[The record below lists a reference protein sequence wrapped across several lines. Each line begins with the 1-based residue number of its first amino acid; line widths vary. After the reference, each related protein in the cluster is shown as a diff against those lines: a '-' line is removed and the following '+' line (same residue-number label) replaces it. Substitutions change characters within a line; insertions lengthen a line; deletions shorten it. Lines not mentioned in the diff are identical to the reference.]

1 MRLHRVLRSTS
12 APKRK
17 LQPRRELT
25 AVFASLNFLTSCSLN
40 CPTITVS
47 TRLPDLQHLRKLLSD
62 RRVASEFDCTTT
74 NFKMATPTPIQNMPI
89 PPEERLA
96 LEQQARY
103 QRITRNLAIGGLVL
117 CPTIAAMPPR
127 KLDLYT
133 FSLGI
138 GFYLSADHLITLR
151 TGRGLVQNLSPMRTM
166 ELPTERAKEMQKILQ
181 EEREK
186 SRKSLERKEGQEKSI
201 LGKLWMGDEEEGW
214 KERRLEEEKKA
225 IEEGKSYGD
234 MIFEQ
239 IWEVWNWDKKGKGAD
254 GKKE

>member
-1 MRLHRVLRSTS
+1 
-12 APKRK
+12 
-17 LQPRRELT
+17 
-25 AVFASLNFLTSCSLN
+25 
-40 CPTITVS
+40 
-47 TRLPDLQHLRKLLSD
+47 
-62 RRVASEFDCTTT
+62 
-74 NFKMATPTPIQNMPI
+74 MATPTPIQNMPI

-103 QRITRNLAIGGLVL
+103 QRITRNLALGGLVL
-117 CPTIAAMPPR
+117 CPIIAALPPR

-133 FSLGI
+133 FSLGV
-138 GFYLSADHLITLR
+138 GFYLSADHLMTLR
-151 TGRGLVQNLSPMRTM
+151 TGRGLVSNLSPMRTM

-186 SRKSLERKEGQEKSI
+186 SRRTLERKEGQEKSI

-239 IWEVWNWDKKGKGAD
+239 IWEVWNWDKKNGRGDD

>member
-1 MRLHRVLRSTS
+1 
-12 APKRK
+12 
-17 LQPRRELT
+17 
-25 AVFASLNFLTSCSLN
+25 
-40 CPTITVS
+40 
-47 TRLPDLQHLRKLLSD
+47 
-62 RRVASEFDCTTT
+62 
-74 NFKMATPTPIQNMPI
+74 MATPNPVQNVPL

-117 CPTIAAMPPR
+117 CPIIAVLPPR

-151 TGRGLVQNLSPMRTM
+151 TGRGLVQNLSPMRAM
-166 ELPTERAKEMQKILQ
+166 DLPTERAKEMQKILQ
-181 EEREK
+181 EERER
-186 SRKSLERKEGQEKSI
+186 SRRTLERKEGQEKGI

-239 IWEVWNWDKKGKGAD
+239 IWEVWNWDKKKGKD
-254 GKKE
+254 GESKKE